1 MGIGKGN
8 LLWRVYQGIQGKE
21 RTRTRAYALG
31 LALGLLLISLNGCLM
46 PAHDHIWSSVNNSA
60 TYGYTSEKD
69 IAVFQIDLIKCCT
82 YWEEKLEC
90 RVIGWIEEC

>member
-31 LALGLLLISLNGCLM
+31 LALGLLFISLNGCLM
-46 PAHDHIWSSVNNSA
+46 QTHDHIKSQVNDSITYEYTYDMNKSV
-60 TYGYTSEKD
+60 
-69 IAVFQIDLIKCCT
+69 VQIDFIKCCT
-82 YWEEKLEC
+82 DWKENLEC

>member
-1 MGIGKGN
+1 M
-8 LLWRVYQGIQGKE
+8 YQAKQGKE
-21 RTRTRAYALG
+21 KTRTGAYILG

-46 PAHDHIWSSVNNSA
+46 PAHDHIWSSA

-82 YWEEKLEC
+82 DWEKKLEC
-90 RVIGWIEEC
+90 RVIGWMEEC